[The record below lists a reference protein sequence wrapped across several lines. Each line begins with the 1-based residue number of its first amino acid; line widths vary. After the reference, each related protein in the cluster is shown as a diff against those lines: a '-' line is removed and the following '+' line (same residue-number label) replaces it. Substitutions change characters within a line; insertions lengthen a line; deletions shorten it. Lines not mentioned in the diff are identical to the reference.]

1 MTKPFTHKY
10 LLAQNKIKQAIE
22 LLKIDDR
29 LPGERVLAKELGISY
44 MTVRKAV
51 ENLVDEGV
59 LYRVAKKGTYVADPK
74 LKRKKCIGYFLDSSI
89 EEGVTSPYYSLIFN
103 ALEKEAA
110 KLGNALIYFSDSN
123 EGDFS
128 FESLRIL
135 EKLDG
140 VIISCFPR
148 IEPIVHK
155 IKELLPVVCIDN
167 RSLDESVPS
176 LTLDNFT
183 SVVDSINYISSLGH
197 KRIGFI
203 TGLDDSDVGINRLA
217 GYISAIKAHG
227 LDEDMRLIHK
237 GDYSFETGK
246 RGADYFLSMTTPP
259 TAIVCANDTMA
270 IGSIKEIRRRGLRV
284 PNDIS
289 VMGFDDISVA
299 SQITP
304 ALTTVSVPVEEIAK
318 RAIELLTSVLDG
330 NELEDRHLTLPCRLV
345 LRDSCAINESR
356 TTASKLAG

>member
-1 MTKPFTHKY
+1 MDKLQHKHLY
-10 LLAQNKIKQAIE
+10 VETRIQESIKHREVDEKI
-22 LLKIDDR
+22 
-29 LPGERVLAKELGISY
+29 PGERVFAKDLGVSY
-44 MTVRKAV
+44 MTARKAV
-51 ENLVDEGV
+51 DSLVAKGV
-59 LYRVAKKGTYVADPK
+59 LYRIPKKGTYVADRSVIQSK
-74 LKRKKCIGYFLDSSI
+74 TKNIGYFLDNSI
-89 EEGVTSPYYSLIFN
+89 RGGLASPYYSVIFD
-103 ALEKEAA
+103 AIEKEAT
-110 KLGNALIYFSDSN
+110 KNGYGLIYFSDICESN
-123 EGDFS
+123 VIK
-128 FESLRIL
+128 RM
-135 EKLDG
+135 EKIDG

-148 IEPIVHK
+148 LESIVRK
-155 IKELLPVVCIDN
+155 ISALTPVICVDNCSADKSTPSVTIDN
-167 RSLDESVPS
+167 FHAVVESVDY
-176 LTLDNFT
+176 LF
-183 SVVDSINYISSLGH
+183 SLGH
-197 KRIGFI
+197 TRIGFI

-217 GYISAIKAHG
+217 GYISAIKAQG
-227 LDEDMRLIHK
+227 LDADMRLIHK

-270 IGSIKEIRRRGLRV
+270 IGTIKEIKRRGLRV

-345 LRDSCAINESR
+345 LRDSCAINDNR